1 MHYCVLNTFLPKKK
15 FIILMKKII
24 TLGFVLLGL
33 QLHSQTLEECHR
45 LAKENYPEIK
55 RYELIDKSEQYN
67 IKNALMA
74 WAPQINISGQATYQ
88 SATPTYP
95 EVFDAFL
102 ALSGIDMLGIDKFQY
117 KAAIDVNQ
125 TIWDRG
131 YSKANLDIAKADAK
145 AERKQNEIALYDLQS
160 RVNDI
165 YFGVLL
171 LEERKAQTENLIEIL
186 ESNLN
191 RMRVY
196 QRNDIAM
203 QSDVDAIEVELLSA
217 KQNLAQITSS
227 LKSFRQMLEIFI
239 GQKLKDEKLQRPAMI
254 QIANQTSNR
263 AELQLFD
270 LQKEKLSSQR
280 KVINSSLMPH
290 FSLFGQVYYGYPGLD
305 MFKSMIEN
313 SPDLNAIAGIR
324 MSWNLGGFY
333 TRKNSLNKISI
344 AERQIEIQKDVFLFN
359 TSLQLSQNNSEI
371 ERLKQAL
378 EDDEK
383 IIDLRRS
390 IRIAAESKME
400 NGLIDATELLQKIN
414 EESISLINR
423 SQHEIELLQ
432 NIYKIKQTLN
442 Q

>member
-1 MHYCVLNTFLPKKK
+1 
-15 FIILMKKII
+15 MKKII

-88 SATPTYP
+88 SASPTYP
-95 EVFDAFL
+95 EVFNAFL
-102 ALSGIDMLGIDKFQY
+102 AMNGIDMLGIDKLQY

-125 TIWDRG
+125 TIWDGG

-145 AERKQNEIALYDLQS
+145 TERKQNEIALYNLQS

-171 LEERKAQTENLIEIL
+171 LEERKSQTESLIEVL
-186 ESNLN
+186 ESNLS
-191 RMRVY
+191 RIKVY
-196 QRNDIAM
+196 QKNDIAM
-203 QSDVDAIEVELLSA
+203 QSDVDAIEVEVLTA
-217 KQNLAQITSS
+217 KQNLEQVKSS
-227 LKSFRQMLEIFI
+227 LKSYRQMLESFI
-239 GQKLKDEKLQRPAMI
+239 GQSLKDEKLQRPAMP

-263 AELQLFD
+263 AELQLFE

-280 KVINSSLMPH
+280 KLINSSLMPH

-305 MFKSMIEN
+305 MFKSMMEN
-313 SPDLNAIAGIR
+313 NPDLNAIAGIR

-333 TRKNSLNKISI
+333 TKKNNLNKILI
-344 AERQIEIQKDVFLFN
+344 AERQIELQKDVFLFN
-359 TSLQLSQNNSEI
+359 TNLQLSQNNSEI

-378 EDDEK
+378 IEDEK

-400 NGLIDATELLQKIN
+400 NGLIDATELLEKIN
-414 EESISLINR
+414 QEASSLINR